1 MLWMGIWVH
10 PYTLAHDMV
19 LVPFWG
25 IFSKAGP
32 EWCCGVMVEAA
43 KRQWQME
50 KQRQKQRQ
58 RQWQWQREL
67 KDGD

>member
-19 LVPFWG
+19 LVPFWVFWG

-32 EWCCGVMVEAA
+32 E
-43 KRQWQME
+43 
-50 KQRQKQRQ
+50 
-58 RQWQWQREL
+58 
-67 KDGD
+67 